1 MMPAGLLTVR
11 NFPFLMRAILS
22 HLPAS
27 SIYGVETRIV
37 IPSFFSLPSIS
48 QNSFLETGSTP
59 VVGSSR
65 NRTLRLVDQC
75 AAKGQ
80 LLLHSTGQFSGHP
93 CLERLDLLVD
103 VLYQVVVL
111 IYRRAEQRC
120 EERQVLFNR
129 KVLVK
134 RELSWHITD
143 DLPDLAV
150 ILHGVESF

>member
-65 NRTLRLVDQC
+65 NRTFGLWISAQQRASFCFIPPDSFPAIL
-75 AAKGQ
+75 ALNG
-80 LLLHSTGQFSGHP
+80 SI
-93 CLERLDLLVD
+93 CL
-103 VLYQVVVL
+103 
-111 IYRRAEQRC
+111 
-120 EERQVLFNR
+120 
-129 KVLVK
+129 
-134 RELSWHITD
+134 
-143 DLPDLAV
+143 
-150 ILHGVESF
+150 